1 MVAGGLVD
9 TLLGPEGTRVCGFFQ
24 YMDMAYRSMSAH
36 NASEVLGVGVWV
48 LACGGG
54 RCVLFEN
61 WTVDASIFNESKCI
75 RAHGGCLGT
84 RSR

>member
-1 MVAGGLVD
+1 MLGGGLVD
-9 TLLGPEGTRVCGFFQ
+9 TLLGPEGTRVSGFFQ
-24 YMDMAYRSMSAH
+24 YMDMAYRSVSAH
-36 NASEVLGVGVWV
+36 KAPGSVGVGVWV
-48 LACGGG
+48 LAFGGG